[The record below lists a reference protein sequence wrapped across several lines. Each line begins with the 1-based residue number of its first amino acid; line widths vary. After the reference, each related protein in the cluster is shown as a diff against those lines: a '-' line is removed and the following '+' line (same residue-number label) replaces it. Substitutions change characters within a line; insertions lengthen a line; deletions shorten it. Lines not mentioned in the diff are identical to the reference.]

1 MVYIGEGAAGG
12 AVRLDGTE
20 QEGGADGQAMLQA
33 RRIVLRVFVQDTVR
47 AQPRADGV
55 LFGQTAVED
64 GDLGL

>member
-1 MVYIGEGAAGG
+1 MINVGKGAAGG

-20 QEGGADGQAMLQA
+20 QESGADGQAMLQTS
-33 RRIVLRVFVQDTVR
+33 RIVLRVFVQDTVG
-47 AQPRADGV
+47 AQPRPDGM